1 MSRYRGAVLRIVR
14 RLGELPG
21 LTRKQQ
27 NELQDLVSMGIRIEN
42 LLNTLSA

>member
-21 LTRKQQ
+21 LTRKTTRRTSRAYLKIQGR
-27 NELQDLVSMGIRIEN
+27 ECGFCH
-42 LLNTLSA
+42 